1 MQLKEFLTQVVTT
14 DSGFFELGVRNGT
27 YSQEWYSWPNDLE
40 TIVSRANQA
49 EGDVYFSSH
58 LFSER
63 DSHKEF
69 VLPSRTI
76 QQDLDNAD
84 ISTIALQPSIL
95 VQTSPNRHQ
104 GFWIIAQDFDSL
116 LSQEALSKKLAYS
129 IPECD
134 RSGWP
139 LGHKVRVPGTKN
151 YKYKQGPY
159 DVSIQKAS
167 NKKYNIDD
175 LEILPE
181 LGNNLTNQ
189 PYDLEFIERTPT
201 PLSLGAY
208 QLIEQVKDHLSAKVY
223 AEYMQ
228 DGPTSDRSISLFSL
242 MLQCFRAGLARD
254 EVYWIAYHSPNN
266 KFHADLRFNADRE
279 LAKDV
284 LRAELAVNNT
294 KVNIREQINDIR
306 RKTKTLISER
316 KRAIYDLVVQTMQ
329 QDGDFVHLVDDR
341 RYYLPRDVGRPI
353 EIEGNSEPLASL
365 MDIKYSLNPTES
377 EHQFVTRALISYSG
391 TLPELGQAA
400 VLSYYDPYSQQVLI
414 HTGRKDVHVV
424 NQDGITQV
432 PNGMGG
438 VMFPWG
444 RVIEPFTPSYNS
456 DLDWGSILFDV
467 PNIINM
473 TAAEART
480 TLKVYLLF
488 SLLREAA
495 NSRPILAFIGQPGC
509 LSGDTQVHTN
519 TGVLTLRGLWERFIG
534 PDKHKVTSI
543 KNGEVVFAYIH
554 DVIASGR
561 KLTYTV
567 EIADGTLIRATE
579 DHLFLTPGG
588 FVPLKQLKIGDVVVA
603 GRGHLAN
610 PTLTMMDT
618 ASIISIAQYKYEDTY
633 DIVMSDES
641 APNFVANNFV
651 VHNSGKT
658 TTARKLYA
666 LFYGKH
672 MDVSGVTTP
681 VNYDIATSSLP
692 FYVLDNVDTWEKWL
706 PDRLAQSA
714 GKTDVI
720 VRKLYTN
727 NQIVRIKRQ
736 AMVAVTAHDP
746 KFGRADVTD
755 RMLIISLQRFSNAGL
770 VFKDEGTLISQV
782 IDNRNKL
789 WGAIIQD
796 LQRVLA
802 TPLPPSTDLQL
813 RVQDFARLGE
823 WIAIAIDE
831 QEVFR
836 SAIDS
841 LRAAQRSFNL
851 DEDHVLVSNVL
862 RWLQKI
868 KRPIKSRTQDELY
881 TEVLSCVPGEDI
893 KTFQIMYKNS
903 SSFCRRLSNLQDTLS
918 NTVFKVA
925 VTMNAKGQREWL
937 VTPASGE
944 KDTENS
950 NE

>member
-1 MQLKEFLTQVVTT
+1 MQLKEFLTSVVTT
-14 DSGFFELGVRNGT
+14 DSGFFELGVRNGQ
-27 YSQEWYSWPNDLE
+27 YNQEWYEWPTDLD
-40 TIVSRANQA
+40 TIVSRSLDTS
-49 EGDVYFSSH
+49 GDVYFSAH
-58 LFSER
+58 LFSTR
-63 DSHKEF
+63 DSHKEN

-84 ISTIALQPSIL
+84 IQSIALAPSIL

-104 GFWIIAQDFDSL
+104 GFWILAQDFDSL

-159 DVSIQKAS
+159 DVSIEKAS

-175 LEILPE
+175 LEILPDI
-181 LGNNLTNQ
+181 LSTAVTTQ
-189 PYDLEFIERTPT
+189 YDLEFIERTPT
-201 PLSLGAY
+201 PLSQGAY

-266 KFHADLRFNADRE
+266 KFHQDLRFNADRE

-284 LRAELAVNNT
+284 LRAEIAVNNT
-294 KVNIREQINDIR
+294 KVNIRDAINDIR

-316 KRAIYDLVVQTMQ
+316 KRAIYDLVVATMQ

-341 RYYLPRDVGRPI
+341 RYYLPRDIGRPI

-400 VLSYYDPYSQQVLI
+400 VLSHYDPYSSQVLI
-414 HTGRKDVHVV
+414 HTGRKDVHVISRE
-424 NQDGITQV
+424 GITQV
-432 PNGMGG
+432 PNGTNGI
-438 VMFPWG
+438 MFPWG
-444 RVIEPFTPSYNS
+444 RVIEPFTPAYNTGI
-456 DLDWGSILFDV
+456 DWGGTLFDV

-473 TAAEART
+473 SPAEART

-495 NSRPILAFIGQPGC
+495 NSRPILAFIGQPG
-509 LSGDTQVHTN
+509 
-519 TGVLTLRGLWERFIG
+519 
-534 PDKHKVTSI
+534 
-543 KNGEVVFAYIH
+543 
-554 DVIASGR
+554 
-561 KLTYTV
+561 
-567 EIADGTLIRATE
+567 
-579 DHLFLTPGG
+579 
-588 FVPLKQLKIGDVVVA
+588 
-603 GRGHLAN
+603 
-610 PTLTMMDT
+610 
-618 ASIISIAQYKYEDTY
+618 
-633 DIVMSDES
+633 
-641 APNFVANNFV
+641 
-651 VHNSGKT
+651 SGKT

-736 AMVAVTAHDP
+736 AMVALTAHDP

-770 VFKDEGTLISQV
+770 AFKDEGALIAAV

-789 WGAIIQD
+789 WGSIIQD
-796 LQRVLA
+796 LQRVLS
-802 TPLPPSTDLQL
+802 TPLPKETDLQL

-823 WIAIAIDE
+823 WIAIAIGE
-831 QEVFR
+831 QDTFR
-836 SAIDS
+836 EAITS

-851 DEDHVLVSNVL
+851 DEDHVLVSNIL
-862 RWLQKI
+862 RWLTKI
-868 KRPIKSRTQDELY
+868 KRPITPRTQDELY
-881 TEVLSCVPGEDI
+881 SEVLSVVPGEDI

-903 SSFCRRLSNLQDTLS
+903 SAFCRRLSNLQDTLS

-937 VTPASGE
+937 VTPAE
-944 KDTENS
+944 DN
-950 NE
+950 